1 MNRDIKINY
10 NGLWFN
16 IIFTILLVHK
26 LIGIM
31 FMLPT
36 LSWLWVFSPLI
47 INCVFTLVCLVFA
60 RIFNKNHGY

>member
-1 MNRDIKINY
+1 MNKDIKVNY

-16 IIFTILLVHK
+16 IIFTVLLVHK

-31 FMLPT
+31 FILPT

-47 INCVFTLVCLVFA
+47 INCAFALACLVLVK
-60 RIFNKNHGY
+60 IFNNRHGY